1 MMEQSQPTVQ
11 GANSGAIGGLDAHP
25 AQGDHYAFLNA
36 ALGHLEADP
45 ENVALTLQVCRSY
58 IALGLIGPA
67 RDLLRSTGGT
77 RLSDP
82 EIHVLCEKIA
92 RAPSGRVA
100 WSSLQSRF
108 TSNVARLYERLP
120 EMREHDAMFRGIPR
134 EYELYRTSD
143 GNLQV
148 ATRSVG
154 GRRHWLPDLSDVKR
168 VLASAELPHNPK
180 ALFCGPYLI
189 AGDRFGMLFDKV
201 FRGTEKMFL
210 TFSPRIYVIEA
221 DVAAFGITLYV
232 TESIERLCHERAIV
246 FVGPNCIDRL
256 VAYFKQRPGLPAPE
270 FAVRLTPSGD
280 ALCKQAYQALQ
291 PQASA
296 LKQRDHER
304 RDAVHGHYS
313 LLPRAHWEERFRP
326 DRKEPLRVLGLTS
339 RFTTYLQYSMR
350 DWGAAFRDRGH
361 EFRVLMEESDH
372 DLLPRARI
380 TEVIDEFKP
389 DLIVIIDHLRRE
401 YESAVPANVPLVC
414 WIQDL
419 LPHLATAQAGGSL
432 GRLDFYIARDPSI
445 FTHQYGY
452 PACQGLTWTM
462 ATDDRTYSN
471 RPMSEDELAPYRC
484 DVSYVSSHS
493 TLPKKFHEERRRWF
507 TNDPAAMQLVD
518 QLFEALR
525 RSFTETPGSAFA
537 AVPYLLERVKEQTGL
552 APASTRSDRA
562 LLHSYLYPLAELMFR
577 QSTLEWVADFC
588 DRTGRV
594 LHLYGNGWDA
604 HPHFGRFARGFA
616 HNGPELRAIYQAS
629 TINLQIIGTGAV
641 HQRLLDGLA
650 AGGFFLIRYTP
661 ADMIH
666 EPAKRFLAALRKY
679 NPAVD
684 VDYDAEDMPEL
695 GEAIRGFWRLR
706 GLDLKRHSVRVTALE
721 KQRYR
726 DMEAMDFRLAAG
738 AVFPEHRDVAFAS
751 ADEFERLAERFLT
764 DMAGRKQV
772 AESMRAAVV
781 NQYSYRALVDDV
793 LEFIRKR
800 LEQEAVA
807 V

>member
-1 MMEQSQPTVQ
+1 MGQSQPTVQ
-11 GANSGAIGGLDAHP
+11 AANSGAIGGLEASP
-25 AQGDHYAFLNA
+25 KQGDHYAFLNA
-36 ALGHLEADP
+36 ALGHLEANPD
-45 ENVALTLQVCRSY
+45 NVALTLQVCRSY

-67 RDLLRSTGGT
+67 RDLLRSTGST
-77 RLSDP
+77 RLSDL
-82 EIHVLCEKIA
+82 EIHTLCRKIA
-92 RAPSGRVA
+92 RTPSGRVA
-100 WSSLQSRF
+100 WRSLQRRF
-108 TSNVARLYERLP
+108 ESNIARLYERFP

-134 EYELYRTSD
+134 EYDLYRTSD

-148 ATRSVG
+148 ATRSVD
-154 GRRHWLPDLSDVKR
+154 GRRHWLPDLCDVKR
-168 VLASAELPHNPK
+168 VLACAKLPHDPK

-201 FRGTEKMFL
+201 FRATQKMFL
-210 TFSPRIYVIEA
+210 TFSPRVYVIEA

-232 TESIERLCHERAIV
+232 SESIEQLCHERTAV
-246 FVGPNCIDRL
+246 FVSPDCVDRL
-256 VAYFKQRPGLPAPE
+256 AAYFKQRPSLSAPE
-270 FAVRLTPSGD
+270 FAVRLTPSGE
-280 ALCKQAYQALQ
+280 ALCNQAYEALG
-291 PQASA
+291 PQAA
-296 LKQRDHER
+296 CLKQRDHQR
-304 RDAVHGHYS
+304 QQAVHHYYS
-313 LLPRAHWEERFRP
+313 LLPPGHWEERFKP
-326 DRKEPLRVLGLTS
+326 DRGEPLRVLGLTS

-361 EFRVLMEESDH
+361 EFRVLMEENDH
-372 DLLPRARI
+372 DLLPRARV

-389 DLIVIIDHLRRE
+389 DLIAIIDHLRSE
-401 YESAVPANVPLVC
+401 YQSAVPANVPLVC

-419 LPHLATAQAGGSL
+419 LPHLATAEAGGSL
-432 GRLDFYIARDPSI
+432 GGLDFYIARNPST
-445 FTHQYGY
+445 FVHQYGY
-452 PACQGLTWTM
+452 PASQGLAWTM

-493 TLPKKFHEERRRWF
+493 TLPRKFHEERRQWF
-507 TNDPAAMQLVD
+507 SNDRAAMQLVD
-518 QLFEALR
+518 RLFEALH
-525 RSFTETPGSAFA
+525 RSFIETPGPAFA

-552 APASTRSDRA
+552 APASTDSDDA

-604 HPHFGRFARGFA
+604 HPRFGRFARGFA

-661 ADMIH
+661 ADMIC
-666 EPAKRFLAALRKY
+666 EPVKRFLAALRKY
-679 NPAVD
+679 SPAVD

-695 GEAIRGFWRLR
+695 AEAMRGLWRLR
-706 GLDLKRHSVRVTALE
+706 GLNLKCDPVRVTALE

-726 DMEAMDFRLAAG
+726 EMEAMGFRLAAG
-738 AVFPEHRDVAFAS
+738 SVFPEYDDVAFAS
-751 ADEFERLAERFLT
+751 ADQFEQQAERFLT
-764 DMAGRKQV
+764 DTAGRKQV
-772 AESMRAAVV
+772 AESMRVAVV
-781 NQYSYRALVDDV
+781 NRYSYRALVDDV
-793 LEFIRKR
+793 LEFIQKR